1 MQEFIKKNIYLIFL
15 FIITLSIG
23 FLTFLTFIDKG
34 FIELSDNNLQLLLIL
49 NIFLLF
55 LLFVFI
61 FLEIKKAIKNDI
73 DKDGLNSNK
82 KYITYFALFTL
93 IPSLL
98 ISIFS
103 LFLFSFAL
111 EKYFDK
117 KVTTVVN
124 NSYELARDYVE
135 EVRNK
140 IQSEIVLI
148 AFDLNK
154 SKKFLNDNTDEYKR
168 FLNTQKIIR
177 GVDEIHVI
185 NIDKKLLFST
195 LEDDEPYIAPVDKA
209 LNLVLDDDRPL
220 KIINAFE
227 NRSAA
232 IIRLQNFED
241 RFLYVVKYLD
251 KNISRYLTES
261 QEAINFYYTVEEKS
275 TGIKISFAII
285 YIIVV
290 SLLLFI
296 SISIAIRFSSRF
308 FRSINNLILAS
319 SSIGEGDLNTKVPE
333 VKTDKDLEI
342 LNKNFNQM
350 IDRLKNQQ
358 EKLIINERHEAW
370 GSLARKLA
378 HEIKNPLTPI
388 QLTIDRLKS
397 KYSSQLNENDKD
409 NFKENLKIINNQ
421 IKQIE
426 KLVNEFSD
434 FARMPK
440 PIFQN
445 NDLVSLMNDNIK
457 LLQELDSTINI
468 KLTKDNQNIF
478 FNCDKEQLSRVF
490 FNLIKNSIE
499 SIHQKSEK
507 VSNFNKNI
515 SIELNETDDHISLV
529 IDDNGIGLS
538 LYFYAYLGGHYTSTG
553 TVNQW
558 VNHAGY
564 TSRPDM
570 GTSWWTTSNSSFM
583 LTGVQLE
590 AGNSASDYAHESFIE
605 TLNKC
610 KRYFHVLAHNNY
622 VFLGLGM
629 QYYSASI
636 FIDAGPIDMRTTP
649 TFIAKQGVS
658 GAYTYEK
665 LFGNSAQYINAIAL
679 DGKTTRE
686 RCILNINGDASRQG
700 QAVRISTHYHIL
712 SNNEPHVALD
722 AELT

>member
-1 MQEFIKKNIYLIFL
+1 MYDFIKKNIYLIFL

-34 FIELSDNNLQLLLIL
+34 FIELSEQNLKFLLVLNIGLLL
-49 NIFLLF
+49 

-61 FLEIKKAIKNDI
+61 FLEIRKAIKNDI
-73 DKDGLNSNK
+73 DKDGLKSNK
-82 KYITYFALFTL
+82 KYITYFALFTF

-124 NSYELARDYVE
+124 NSYELAKNYVD

-140 IQSEIVLI
+140 VQSEIVLV
-148 AFDLNK
+148 AFDVNK
-154 SKKFLNDNTDEYKR
+154 SKKFLNDNTKEYKR
-168 FLNTQKIIR
+168 FLKTQKLIR
-177 GVDEIHVI
+177 RVDEIHI
-185 NIDKKLLFST
+185 IDAKKRLLFST
-195 LEDDEPYIAPVDKA
+195 LEDNETYMPPLDKA

-232 IIRLQNFED
+232 IMRLQNFED
-241 RFLYVVKYLD
+241 RFIYVVKYLD
-251 KNISRYLTES
+251 KNISKYLTES

-275 TGIKISFAII
+275 TGIKISFVII
-285 YIIVV
+285 YIVIV

-319 SSIGEGDLNTKVPE
+319 TSIGKGNLDIKVPE

-342 LNKNFNQM
+342 LNKNFNEM
-350 IDRLKNQQ
+350 IRKLKDQQ

-388 QLTIDRLKS
+388 QLTIDRLKN
-397 KYSSQLNENDKD
+397 KYSSDLTEKNNDE
-409 NFKENLKIINNQ
+409 FKENLKIINNQ

-440 PIFQN
+440 PIFQK
-445 NDLVSLMNDNIK
+445 NDLVIIMRDNIK
-457 LLQELDSTINI
+457 LLQELDKTIKIDFKNNFKQI
-468 KLTKDNQNIF
+468 LF
-478 FNCDKEQLSRVF
+478 SSDKEQLSRVF
-490 FNLIKNSIE
+490 LNLIKNSIE
-499 SIHQKSEK
+499 SIQQKTEK

-515 SIELNETDDHISLV
+515 TIELNDLDSHISL
-529 IDDNGIGLS
+529 IINDNGIG
-538 LYFYAYLGGHYTSTG
+538 FK
-553 TVNQW
+553 N
-558 VNHAGY
+558 
-564 TSRPDM
+564 
-570 GTSWWTTSNSSFM
+570 
-583 LTGVQLE
+583 
-590 AGNSASDYAHESFIE
+590 
-605 TLNKC
+605 
-610 KRYFHVLAHNNY
+610 
-622 VFLGLGM
+622 
-629 QYYSASI
+629 
-636 FIDAGPIDMRTTP
+636 
-649 TFIAKQGVS
+649 
-658 GAYTYEK
+658 
-665 LFGNSAQYINAIAL
+665 
-679 DGKTTRE
+679 
-686 RCILNINGDASRQG
+686 LNIN
-700 QAVRISTHYHIL
+700 IKEIL
-712 SNNEPHVALD
+712 NPYFTTKKTGTGLGLSIVNKIINDHNGNIDFVSKVDGAIIKI
-722 AELT
+722 TFIK